1 MIERISVPLGDERLM
16 PHSSADKEVSLLE
29 LLRDHPDA
37 AQRDMAEA
45 IGLSLGMTNLLLKTL
60 SARGWMM
67 MSRLSSKKMLYVL
80 TPEGMKEL
88 SRRSYRYLK
97 RTIRS
102 VAECRVLLEA
112 LVLEAKGE
120 GARGLHLLG
129 SSEIDFVLE
138 SVCRQ
143 HDFPFRTSAPPEG
156 GWRVV
161 FGEDQPQQSPN
172 VLDYLGGA
180 PGEAPLR

>member
-1 MIERISVPLGDERLM
+1 MIEQLAVSRSEGSLM
-16 PHSSADKEVSLLE
+16 HHSSSDKEISLLE

-67 MSRLSSKKMLYVL
+67 MTRLNANKVRYLL
-80 TPEGMKEL
+80 TPDGMKEL
-88 SRRSYRYLK
+88 SKRSYRYLK

-112 LVLEAKGE
+112 LVIKAKAE
-120 GARGLHLLG
+120 GARGLQLLG
-129 SSEIDFVLE
+129 SSELDFVLD
-138 SVCRQ
+138 SLCRQ
-143 HDFPFRTSAPPEG
+143 HGFPFRAAAVPDA
-156 GWRVV
+156 GWWVV
-161 FGEDQPQQSPN
+161 YGENEPHQSPN
-172 VLDYLGGA
+172 VLDYLASQGA
-180 PGEAPLR
+180 L

>member
-1 MIERISVPLGDERLM
+1 MIEQISVPLGDESLM
-16 PHSSADKEVSLLE
+16 VDSSSDKEVSLLE

-60 SARGWMM
+60 SSRGWMM
-67 MSRLSSKKMLYVL
+67 MTKLSTKKVRYLL

-112 LVLEAKGE
+112 LVLQAREE
-120 GARGLHLLG
+120 GALGLHLVG
-129 SSEIDFVLE
+129 TSELDFVLE

-143 HDFPFRTSAPPEG
+143 HEFPFRATSTVEA

-161 FGEDQPQQSPN
+161 YGENEPHQSPN
-172 VLDYLGGA
+172 VLDYLTTQGT
-180 PGEAPLR
+180 L

>member
-1 MIERISVPLGDERLM
+1 MIEQVAAPLGDESLM
-16 PHSSADKEVSLLE
+16 AHSSDKEISLLE

-60 SARGWMM
+60 SSRGWMM
-67 MSRLSSKKMLYVL
+67 MTRLSSKKVRYLL
-80 TPEGMKEL
+80 TPDGMKEL

-112 LVLEAKGE
+112 LVLDAKHE
-120 GARGLHLLG
+120 GARGLHLMG
-129 SSEIDFVLE
+129 SSELDFVLE

-143 HDFPFRTSAPPEG
+143 HDLPFRSAAQAEG
-156 GWRVV
+156 GWKVV
-161 FGEDQPQQSPN
+161 YGENDPQESPN
-172 VLDYLGGA
+172 VLDYLATQGA
-180 PGEAPLR
+180 L